1 MGVPARGKAAAAAS
15 SETAAEEFTPTG
27 TGHQDQDSAAAAAAI
42 DGKISTLTLPG
53 STAAAAAEP
62 SAAAAAANET
72 KEQVVSG
79 MRASA
84 DHLVWVDVKRSAA
97 EGGLKWWKSAN
108 GVVLTEGDEHGVVA
122 LKWVRRVEVR
132 VTGEVVYDSREAGK
146 GNGDGERGVNNV
158 EKGGRAF

>member
-1 MGVPARGKAAAAAS
+1 MGVPVRGKAAGPAATS
-15 SETAAEEFTPTG
+15 SGSAAEEFTPT
-27 TGHQDQDSAAAAAAI
+27 TAGHQDQDSSAAAAAVAI
-42 DGKISTLTLPG
+42 DGSISTLTLLD

-62 SAAAAAANET
+62 SAAAAVAANET
-72 KEQVVSG
+72 KEQVISG

-132 VTGEVVYDSREAGK
+132 ATGEVVYGSQEAGK
-146 GNGDGERGVNNV
+146 GDGDGDR
-158 EKGGRAF
+158 EK